1 VVSGNGL
8 FSSLYNPGFPAGGGS
23 GCDDLTLAH
32 ELGHNHGLAHSR
44 REQGARGTYEWSFGH
59 GVDGAFA
66 TIMANP
72 KDYPGSEEL
81 TLFSNPN
88 SSNCK
93 GLTCGVARSDSEQ
106 SADAV
111 FTINQTRVQISKR
124 REPKILPITKLGSG
138 SSNLILY
145 GAASRS
151 SDLNTPVSSF
161 SSTDSI
167 DVRAN
172 LFIPSEHQSLT
183 GITYVVISVEGT
195 GLFYRDA
202 AGAYQ
207 TWNGDIASL
216 QGNINPRAL
225 NVSEELVAFSE
236 FVPAN
241 FGVSSANITV
251 FFAYAIP
258 GTDVFVYSSNG
269 IAFTIQ

>member
-1 VVSGNGL
+1 
-8 FSSLYNPGFPAGGGS
+8 
-23 GCDDLTLAH
+23 
-32 ELGHNHGLAHSR
+32 
-44 REQGARGTYEWSFGH
+44 
-59 GVDGAFA
+59 
-66 TIMANP
+66 M
-72 KDYPGSEEL
+72 
-81 TLFSNPN
+81 
-88 SSNCK
+88 
-93 GLTCGVARSDSEQ
+93 ARSDSEQ

-151 SDLNTPVSSF
+151 SDLNTPGSSF

-207 TWNGDIASL
+207 TWNGDIDSQPAGQYQSA
-216 QGNINPRAL
+216 RA
-225 NVSEELVAFSE
+225 
-236 FVPAN
+236 
-241 FGVSSANITV
+241 
-251 FFAYAIP
+251 
-258 GTDVFVYSSNG
+258 
-269 IAFTIQ
+269 

>member
-1 VVSGNGL
+1 
-8 FSSLYNPGFPAGGGS
+8 
-23 GCDDLTLAH
+23 
-32 ELGHNHGLAHSR
+32 
-44 REQGARGTYEWSFGH
+44 
-59 GVDGAFA
+59 
-66 TIMANP
+66 M
-72 KDYPGSEEL
+72 
-81 TLFSNPN
+81 
-88 SSNCK
+88 
-93 GLTCGVARSDSEQ
+93 ARSDSEQ

-225 NVSEELVAFSE
+225 NFSEELVAFSE

-269 IAFTIQ
+269 ISFTIQ